1 MSQKPF
7 PKDKASLKAYERRV
21 QNFTLGR
28 LEKEWEAVKDDPTP
42 ERRDIV
48 AKELR
53 EWEKMRN
60 EANRDF
66 TKYTL
71 LFDLIIGACATKY
84 LYLFVGIIKRI
95 LGAPPHP
102 EIQFTD
108 YLPYFPY
115 SCAIVC
121 LTFCIYSVWNEKKK
135 NFIDK
140 IKEFGHTVITE
151 VISVFFTVNGL
162 VGLIFGSYYG
172 FFVTPGPVVSRFI
185 SGIIVALSIFYLYN
199 DQAGK
204 YKGFFFQKR
213 NPASFNFTCFGA
225 NRTVDNF
232 VNSFACKK
240 KRLKPKNL

>member
-1 MSQKPF
+1 MNQKPF
-7 PKDKASLKAYERRV
+7 PKDKASLEKYEKRV
-21 QNFTLGR
+21 QNFTFGR
-28 LEKEWEAVKDDPTP
+28 LEKEWEIVKDDPTP
-42 ERRDIV
+42 ERKDIV

-84 LYLFVGIIKRI
+84 LYLFAGIIKRI

-102 EIQFTD
+102 EILFTN

-121 LTFCIYSVWNEKKK
+121 ITFDFYFVWSEK

-140 IKEFGHTVITE
+140 IKEFGHIVITE
-151 VISVFFTVNGL
+151 AISVFFIANGL
-162 VGLIFGSYYG
+162 VGLIFGHYYG

-199 DQAGK
+199 YHAEK
-204 YKGFFFQKR
+204 YKGFLFKSAIPLILVSLALEQI
-213 NPASFNFTCFGA
+213 G
-225 NRTVDNF
+225 
-232 VNSFACKK
+232 
-240 KRLKPKNL
+240 RLTIL

>member
-28 LEKEWEAVKDDPTP
+28 LEKEWETVKDDPTP

-48 AKELR
+48 AKELH

-60 EANRDF
+60 EVNRDS
-66 TKYTL
+66 TKYML
-71 LFDLIIGACATKY
+71 LFDLIFGACATEY

-102 EIQFTD
+102 KIIFTD

-115 SCAIVC
+115 SCAIVS
-121 LTFCIYSVWNEKKK
+121 LIFCIYSVWSEKKK

-151 VISVFFTVNGL
+151 TISVFLTANGL

-172 FFVTPGPVVSRFI
+172 FFVTPGPIVSRII
-185 SGIIVALSIFYLYN
+185 SGIIIILSIFYLYN
-199 DQAGK
+199 YHADK
-204 YKGFFFQKR
+204 YKGFLFKSAIPLILISLALEQI
-213 NPASFNFTCFGA
+213 G
-225 NRTVDNF
+225 
-232 VNSFACKK
+232 
-240 KRLKPKNL
+240 RLTIL

>member
-1 MSQKPF
+1 MSQKTF
-7 PKDKASLKAYERRV
+7 PKDKASLKTYEKRV

-28 LEKEWEAVKDDPTP
+28 LEKEWETVKDDPTP

-53 EWEKMRN
+53 EWEKMRS
-60 EANRDF
+60 EANRNY
-66 TKYTL
+66 TKYML
-71 LFDLIIGACATKY
+71 LIYLLLGACATEY
-84 LYLFVGIIKRI
+84 LYLFIGIIKRA

-102 EIQFTD
+102 EITFTD

-121 LTFCIYSVWNEKKK
+121 LIFCIYSVWSEKKK

-151 VISVFFTVNGL
+151 TISVFLTANGL

-172 FFVTPGPVVSRFI
+172 FFVTPGPIVSRII
-185 SGIIVALSIFYLYN
+185 SSIIIALSIFYFYN
-199 DQAGK
+199 YHADK
-204 YKGFFFQKR
+204 YKGFLFKSAIPLILISLALEQI
-213 NPASFNFTCFGA
+213 G
-225 NRTVDNF
+225 
-232 VNSFACKK
+232 
-240 KRLKPKNL
+240 RLTIL

>member
-7 PKDKASLKAYERRV
+7 PNDEASLKAYERRV
-21 QNFTLGR
+21 QHFTLGR

-53 EWEKMRN
+53 EWEKLRS
-60 EANRDF
+60 EANHDF
-66 TKYTL
+66 TKYML
-71 LFDLIIGACATKY
+71 LLYCVGGVCATEY

-95 LGAPPHP
+95 LGAPPQP
-102 EIQFTD
+102 EITFTD
-108 YLPYFPY
+108 YLPYYPY

-121 LTFCIYSVWNEKKK
+121 LAFCIYFVWNEKNK

-151 VISVFFTVNGL
+151 AISVFLTANGL

-172 FFVTPGPVVSRFI
+172 FFVTPGPIVSRII
-185 SGIIVALSIFYLYN
+185 SGIIIILSVFYFYN
-199 DQAGK
+199 HLADK
-204 YKGFFFQKR
+204 YKGILFK
-213 NPASFNFTCFGA
+213 
-225 NRTVDNF
+225 
-232 VNSFACKK
+232 NSIPLLLISLALEQIG
-240 KRLKPKNL
+240 RLTIL

>member
-121 LTFCIYSVWNEKKK
+121 LTFCIYSVWNKKK
-135 NFIDK
+135 K
-140 IKEFGHTVITE
+140 ILLT
-151 VISVFFTVNGL
+151 
-162 VGLIFGSYYG
+162 
-172 FFVTPGPVVSRFI
+172 
-185 SGIIVALSIFYLYN
+185 
-199 DQAGK
+199 
-204 YKGFFFQKR
+204 
-213 NPASFNFTCFGA
+213 
-225 NRTVDNF
+225 
-232 VNSFACKK
+232 K
-240 KRLKPKNL
+240 KRIWSYRNHRSNFRLFHCKRSCRAYFW

>member
-21 QNFTLGR
+21 QNFMLGR

-151 VISVFFTVNGL
+151 VISVFFTANGL

-204 YKGFFFQKR
+204 YKGFFFKSAILLVLISLALEQI
-213 NPASFNFTCFGA
+213 G
-225 NRTVDNF
+225 
-232 VNSFACKK
+232 
-240 KRLKPKNL
+240 RLTIL